1 MERDYRD
8 TRRDYTEG
16 ELHRADLTTNPL
28 TLFLQW
34 MDDAVAAGIAD
45 ATAMT
50 LATANASGEPSARIV
65 LLKQADESGFSWFT
79 DRRSRKGQD
88 LRENPV
94 AELLFY
100 WRELSRQVRIYGQV
114 EPLNDAESDEYFHS
128 RPEASRFSAAASYQG
143 ETIDSRQ
150 VLEAR
155 VATLRSQYPDGKV
168 PRPEGWGGY
177 RLIPE
182 EYEFWQGRP
191 SRLHD
196 RFAYARDVDGS
207 WTARRLSP

>member
-16 ELHRADLTTNPL
+16 ELNRADLTANPL
-28 TLFLQW
+28 DLFLRW
-34 MDDAVAAGIAD
+34 MDDAVAADIAD

-50 LATANASGEPSARIV
+50 LATANAAGKPSARIV
-65 LLKQADESGFSWFT
+65 LLKQADEQGFSWFT

-100 WRELSRQVRIYGQV
+100 WRELSRQVRVFGGV
-114 EPLNDAESDEYFHS
+114 EELSDADSDEYFHS
-128 RPEASRFSAAASYQG
+128 RPEASRFSAAASLQG
-143 ETIDSRQ
+143 AEIPSRAE
-150 VLEAR
+150 LERR
-155 VATLRSQYPDGKV
+155 VTELRRQYPAGDV

-196 RFAYARDVDGS
+196 RFAYARDPQGE
-207 WTARRLSP
+207 WLARRLSP